1 MVPKRETAAGGVV
14 FRRLG
19 EDGDGPIEVALG
31 EQRDRI
37 SGAQNIR
44 LPKGKLDGAE
54 TPEQAALREVREET
68 GLAGRV
74 VEPLG
79 SVAYTY
85 TTSRGEAVPKEVYFF
100 LMELADSNAGKPDGE
115 FGRVFWC
122 PIEEASGR
130 LSFKNERDVLARARR
145 ALETR

>member
-54 TPEQAALREVREET
+54 TPEQAALREVRE
-68 GLAGRV
+68 
-74 VEPLG
+74 
-79 SVAYTY
+79 
-85 TTSRGEAVPKEVYFF
+85 
-100 LMELADSNAGKPDGE
+100 
-115 FGRVFWC
+115 
-122 PIEEASGR
+122 
-130 LSFKNERDVLARARR
+130 
-145 ALETR
+145 